1 MLLGRLKD
9 IVFKNVDNKEDKLI
23 KNIFLEIIET
33 NESLS
38 KLFLKREIKKIK
50 EIILEEKSIDFEI
63 EKELLNEI
71 FKRISKFK
79 KENTLLLEISEED
92 FVYYVLSSNEMESIK
107 DLFLD
112 NVKINRFKKRY
123 LKNILETKNDNKFVL
138 DLIKE
143 AKEKHEEEESKETLH
158 EVDLSN
164 SFLNR
169 YAENLSKNIKR
180 NNLIGRSEEKNA
192 IYRSLKR
199 KNKSNPLIIGEQG
212 TGKTELVNSLAFEM
226 QNKKIYKLD
235 TTALLAGAKYRGD
248 LEERLNNVFNEMM
261 LNKDSILFIDD
272 LEVLLKTN
280 NQGNQSNVGSI
291 LKPYFEKTDLKL
303 IGTVTAEGY
312 RKLLESDKS
321 ADSIFTKI
329 KLQDLKK
336 EEVLKILEERKQD
349 YEKYHSVA
357 FPQTLLLEIIEL
369 SEKHMPEKNFPEKAL
384 DLLDDIG
391 VLANEKQLKRANFNT
406 LKEVLNVKL
415 GNKNEDYMKKED
427 VLKNLENNLNKKII
441 GQEEI
446 IKKITESFI
455 VSELGLIKRNR
466 PENIFLFLGSTG
478 VGKTELVNEISH
490 SLTKNLIRIDM
501 SEYSDKMSLTKLI
514 GSSSG
519 YVGYEEG
526 GVLSNAVKER
536 PDSIVLLDE
545 IDKADQSVLNM
556 LLQVFDNGFLNDG
569 QGNKINFKNTTVVMT
584 GNIGLKDKQINKE
597 IGFLHQEVED
607 YSFKIDL
614 KQYLPLE
621 FINRIDEIF
630 YFNYLS
636 NKIILKI
643 IENKMLEIKRDL
655 LDKKI
660 KISYTKGL
668 FNYVLKNAY
677 DKNYGARKIGRF
689 IESNILT
696 KIAKNIVLD
705 PNKRVLN
712 IEIKNN
718 EVFIK

>member
-9 IVFKNVDNKEDKLI
+9 IVFKNVDNKENKLI

-33 NESLS
+33 NENLS
-38 KLFLKREIKKIK
+38 KLFLKRELKKIK
-50 EIILEEKSIDFEI
+50 EVVLEEKSIDFEV

-92 FVYYVLSSNEMESIK
+92 FVYYVLSSDEMESIK
-107 DLFLD
+107 NLFLD

-138 DLIKE
+138 ELIKE
-143 AKEKHEEEESKETLH
+143 AKEKYEEEDNETLQDV
-158 EVDLSN
+158 ESNNGFLS
-164 SFLNR
+164 R
-169 YAENLSKNIKR
+169 YAENLSKNIKVS
-180 NNLIGRSEEKNA
+180 NLIGRLEEKNA
-192 IYRSLKR
+192 VYRSLKR

-248 LEERLNNVFNEMM
+248 LEERLNNVFNEMII
-261 LNKDSILFIDD
+261 NKDSILFIDD

-280 NQGNQSNVGSI
+280 NQGNQSNIGAI

-303 IGTVTAEGY
+303 IGTITAEGY

-336 EEVLKILEERKQD
+336 EEVLKILTERKKD
-349 YEKYHSVA
+349 YEKYHSVV
-357 FPQTLLLEIIEL
+357 FPQNLLLEIIEL

-391 VLANEKQLKRANFNT
+391 VLANEKKLKKASFKI

-427 VLKNLENNLNKKII
+427 VLKNLENSLNKKII
-441 GQEEI
+441 GQKEI

-478 VGKTELVNEISH
+478 VGKTELVNEISYN
-490 SLTKNLIRIDM
+490 LTKNLIRIDM

-526 GVLSNAVKER
+526 GVLSNAVRER

-584 GNIGLKDKQINKE
+584 GNIGLKDKQLNKN
-597 IGFLHQEVED
+597 IGFLNEEDED

-621 FINRIDEIF
+621 FINRIDETF
-630 YFNYLS
+630 YFDYLS
-636 NKIILKI
+636 DKVILKI
-643 IENKMLEIKRDL
+643 IENKMLEIKEDL
-655 LDKKI
+655 LDKNI
-660 KISYTKGL
+660 TISYTKNL
-668 FNYVLKNAY
+668 FDYVFKNAY

-696 KIAKNIVLD
+696 KIAKSVVLN
-705 PNKRVLN
+705 PKKRLLN

-718 EVFIK
+718 NILIN

>member
-9 IVFKNVDNKEDKLI
+9 IVFKNVDNKQKKLI
-23 KNIFLEIIET
+23 ENIFLEIIET
-33 NESLS
+33 NEVLS
-38 KLFLKREIKKIK
+38 KLFLKRELKKIK
-50 EIILEEKSIDFEI
+50 EIVLEDKSLDFEI

-71 FKRISKFK
+71 FKKISKFK
-79 KENTLLLEISEED
+79 KENSLLLEISEED
-92 FVYYVLSSNEMESIK
+92 FVYYVLSSEEMEKIK
-107 DLFLD
+107 SLFID

-123 LKNILETKNDNKFVL
+123 LKNILESKNDNKFVL
-138 DLIKE
+138 NLIKE
-143 AKEKHEEEESKETLH
+143 AKDKYAEGKEDFQEL
-158 EVDLSN
+158 EGSN
-164 SFLNR
+164 GFLNR
-169 YAENLSKNIKR
+169 YTEDLSSKIEVNK
-180 NNLIGRSEEKNA
+180 LIGRIEEKNA

-199 KNKSNPLIIGEQG
+199 KNKSNPLIVGDQG
-212 TGKTELVNSLAFEM
+212 TGKTEIVNSIATEM
-226 QNKKIYKLD
+226 KNNKIYRLD

-248 LEERLNNVFNEMM
+248 LEERLNNIFNEMM
-261 LNKDSILFIDD
+261 SNKDSILFIDD

-280 NQGNQSNVGSI
+280 NQGNQSNIGAI
-291 LKPYFEKTDLKL
+291 LKPYFEKTNLKM
-303 IGTVTAEGY
+303 IGTVTTEGY
-312 RKLLESDKS
+312 RRLLESDKS

-336 EEVLKILEERKQD
+336 EDILKILKERKKD
-349 YEKYHSVA
+349 YENYHLVD
-357 FPQTLLLEIIEL
+357 FPEYLLLDIIEL

-391 VLANEKQLKRANFNT
+391 VLSNEKNIKEANFNI

-415 GNKNEDYMKKED
+415 GNKNEDYLKKEE
-427 VLKNLENNLNKKII
+427 VLKNLEENLNKKII
-441 GQEEI
+441 GQEKI
-446 IKKITESFI
+446 ISKITESFI

-519 YVGYEEG
+519 YIGYEDG

-545 IDKADQSVLNM
+545 IDKADQNVLNM

-569 QGNKINFKNTTVVMT
+569 QGNKINFKNTTVIMT
-584 GNIGLKDKQINKE
+584 GNIGLKDKQFDKK
-597 IGFLHQEVED
+597 IGFLNKNIEKN
-607 YSFKIDL
+607 SFEIDL
-614 KQYLPLE
+614 KKYLPLE
-621 FINRIDEIF
+621 FINRIDEVF
-630 YFNYLS
+630 YFDYLS
-636 NKIILKI
+636 DKTILKI
-643 IENKMLEIKRDL
+643 IENKMTEIKKDL
-655 LDKKI
+655 LDKNI
-660 KISYTKGL
+660 KISYSKEL

-677 DKNYGARKIGRF
+677 DKNYGARKISRF

-696 KIAKNIVLD
+696 KIAKSIVLE
-705 PNKRVLN
+705 PKKRFLN
-712 IEIKNN
+712 IEIKKNKLL
-718 EVFIK
+718 IK

>member
-9 IVFKNVDNKEDKLI
+9 IVFKNVDNKQKKLI
-23 KNIFLEIIET
+23 ENIFLEIIET
-33 NESLS
+33 NEVLS
-38 KLFLKREIKKIK
+38 KLFLKRELKKIK
-50 EIILEEKSIDFEI
+50 EIVLEDKSLDFEI

-71 FKRISKFK
+71 FKKISKFK
-79 KENTLLLEISEED
+79 KENSLLLEISEED
-92 FVYYVLSSNEMESIK
+92 FVYYVLSSEEMEKIK
-107 DLFLD
+107 SLFID

-123 LKNILETKNDNKFVL
+123 LKNILESKNDNKFVL
-138 DLIKE
+138 NLIKE
-143 AKEKHEEEESKETLH
+143 AKDKYAEEKEDFQELEG
-158 EVDLSN
+158 SN
-164 SFLNR
+164 GFLNR
-169 YAENLSKNIKR
+169 YTEDLSSKIEVNK
-180 NNLIGRSEEKNA
+180 LIGRIEEKNA

-199 KNKSNPLIIGEQG
+199 KNKSNPLIVGDQG
-212 TGKTELVNSLAFEM
+212 TGKTEIVNSIATEM
-226 QNKKIYKLD
+226 KNNKIYRLD

-248 LEERLNNVFNEMM
+248 LEERLNNIFNEMM
-261 LNKDSILFIDD
+261 SNKDSILFIDD

-280 NQGNQSNVGSI
+280 NQGNQSNIGAI
-291 LKPYFEKTDLKL
+291 LKPYFEKTNLKM
-303 IGTVTAEGY
+303 IGTVTTEGY
-312 RKLLESDKS
+312 RRLLESDKS

-336 EEVLKILEERKQD
+336 EDILKILKERKKD
-349 YEKYHSVA
+349 YENYHLVD
-357 FPQTLLLEIIEL
+357 FPEYLLLDIIEL

-391 VLANEKQLKRANFNT
+391 VLSNEKNIKEANFNI

-415 GNKNEDYMKKED
+415 GNKNEDYLKKEE
-427 VLKNLENNLNKKII
+427 VLKNLEENLNKKII
-441 GQEEI
+441 GQEKI
-446 IKKITESFI
+446 ISKITESFI

-519 YVGYEEG
+519 YIGYEDG

-545 IDKADQSVLNM
+545 IDKADQNVLNM

-569 QGNKINFKNTTVVMT
+569 QGNKINFKNTTVIMT
-584 GNIGLKDKQINKE
+584 GNIGLKDKQFDKK
-597 IGFLHQEVED
+597 IGFLNKNIEKN
-607 YSFKIDL
+607 SFEIDL
-614 KQYLPLE
+614 KKYLPLE
-621 FINRIDEIF
+621 FINRIDEVF
-630 YFNYLS
+630 YFDYLS
-636 NKIILKI
+636 DKTILKI
-643 IENKMLEIKRDL
+643 IENKMIEIKKDL
-655 LDKKI
+655 LDKNI
-660 KISYTKGL
+660 KISYSKEL

-677 DKNYGARKIGRF
+677 DKNYGARKISRF

-696 KIAKNIVLD
+696 KIAKSIVLE
-705 PNKRVLN
+705 PKKRFLN
-712 IEIKNN
+712 IEIKKNKLL
-718 EVFIK
+718 IK

>member
-9 IVFKNVDNKEDKLI
+9 IVFKNVDNKQKKLI
-23 KNIFLEIIET
+23 ENIFLEIIET
-33 NESLS
+33 NEVLS
-38 KLFLKREIKKIK
+38 KLFLKRELKKIK
-50 EIILEEKSIDFEI
+50 EIVLEDKSLDFEI

-71 FKRISKFK
+71 FKKISKFK
-79 KENTLLLEISEED
+79 KENSLLLEISEED
-92 FVYYVLSSNEMESIK
+92 FVYYVLSSEEMEKIK
-107 DLFLD
+107 SLFID

-123 LKNILETKNDNKFVL
+123 LKNILESKNDNKFVL
-138 DLIKE
+138 NLIKE
-143 AKEKHEEEESKETLH
+143 AKDKYAEEKEDFQELEG
-158 EVDLSN
+158 SN
-164 SFLNR
+164 GFLNR
-169 YAENLSKNIKR
+169 YTEDLSSKIEVNK
-180 NNLIGRSEEKNA
+180 LIGRIEEKNA

-199 KNKSNPLIIGEQG
+199 KNKSNPLIVGDQG
-212 TGKTELVNSLAFEM
+212 TGKTEIVNSIATEM
-226 QNKKIYKLD
+226 KDNKIYRLD

-248 LEERLNNVFNEMM
+248 LEERLNNIFNEMM
-261 LNKDSILFIDD
+261 SNKDSILFIDD

-280 NQGNQSNVGSI
+280 NQGNQSNIGAI
-291 LKPYFEKTDLKL
+291 LKPYFEKTNLKM
-303 IGTVTAEGY
+303 IGTVTTEGY
-312 RKLLESDKS
+312 RRLLESDKS

-336 EEVLKILEERKQD
+336 EDILKILKERKKD
-349 YEKYHSVA
+349 YENYHLVD
-357 FPQTLLLEIIEL
+357 FPEYLLLDIIEL

-391 VLANEKQLKRANFNT
+391 VLSNEKNIKEANFNI

-415 GNKNEDYMKKED
+415 GNKNEDYLKKEE
-427 VLKNLENNLNKKII
+427 VLKNLEENLNKKII
-441 GQEEI
+441 GQEKI
-446 IKKITESFI
+446 ISKITESFI

-519 YVGYEEG
+519 YIGYEDG

-545 IDKADQSVLNM
+545 IDKADQNVLNM

-569 QGNKINFKNTTVVMT
+569 QGNKINFKNTTVIMT
-584 GNIGLKDKQINKE
+584 GNIGLKDKQFDKK
-597 IGFLHQEVED
+597 IGFLNKNIEKN
-607 YSFKIDL
+607 SFEIDL
-614 KQYLPLE
+614 KKYLPLE
-621 FINRIDEIF
+621 FINRIDEVF
-630 YFNYLS
+630 YFDYLS
-636 NKIILKI
+636 DKTILKI
-643 IENKMLEIKRDL
+643 IENKMIEIKKDL
-655 LDKKI
+655 LDKNI
-660 KISYTKGL
+660 KISYSKEL

-677 DKNYGARKIGRF
+677 DKNYGARKISRF

-696 KIAKNIVLD
+696 KIAKSIVLE
-705 PNKRVLN
+705 PKKRFLN
-712 IEIKNN
+712 IEIKKNKLL
-718 EVFIK
+718 IK